1 MHNVLEWLERS
12 AARAPDKVAVAGP
25 QDHLT
30 FAQLAEGSR
39 RVGSWL
45 AAHGM
50 SSRRGVAFYLEKSP
64 SALSGML
71 GAVFAGGFYSVLDV
85 RQPAARIQSICA
97 TLDPLVVVA
106 DDANL
111 AAAREALEATA
122 WEVVPL
128 GELLSASEDAAL
140 LSAARAQATDVDPL
154 YVNFTSG
161 STGTPK
167 GVVVSHRSVIDFIPT
182 FVRTFGMGED
192 DVFANQAP
200 FDFDVSVKDIYS
212 CLLLGARLQLVPRPY
227 FTAPTTLM
235 DYLADT
241 HATTLVWAVS
251 ALCFVSI
258 MNAFDYRVPK
268 DVRRVLFSGEVMP
281 PKQLSRWRAHLP
293 DVTYVNLYG
302 PTEITCN
309 CTYYVVDRDFGKGE
323 AIPMGR
329 PFDNER
335 VFLLGEGER
344 EVTPDMVGV
353 EGEICVAGTALGLG
367 YLGDAGRT
375 GEAFVQNPL
384 ERRWLDPI
392 YRTGDLARYDS
403 AGNLVYSSRKDHQ
416 IKHLGQRIEL
426 GDIESTAAALAG
438 VDQAACTYDARR
450 KKIHLFYVG
459 EASHEEVALSLRA
472 QLPSYMAPNGIHAL
486 EAMPLTKNGKVDRS
500 LLAEQTTS
508 RL

>member
-1 MHNVLEWLERS
+1 M
-12 AARAPDKVAVAGP
+12 
-25 QDHLT
+25 
-30 FAQLAEGSR
+30 
-39 RVGSWL
+39 
-45 AAHGM
+45 
-50 SSRRGVAFYLEKSP
+50 
-64 SALSGML
+64 
-71 GAVFAGGFYSVLDV
+71 
-85 RQPAARIQSICA
+85 
-97 TLDPLVVVA
+97 
-106 DDANL
+106 
-111 AAAREALEATA
+111 
-122 WEVVPL
+122 
-128 GELLSASEDAAL
+128 
-140 LSAARAQATDVDPL
+140 
-154 YVNFTSG
+154 
-161 STGTPK
+161 
-167 GVVVSHRSVIDFIPT
+167 
-182 FVRTFGMGED
+182 
-192 DVFANQAP
+192 
-200 FDFDVSVKDIYS
+200 
-212 CLLLGARLQLVPRPY
+212 
-227 FTAPTTLM
+227 
-235 DYLADT
+235 
-241 HATTLVWAVS
+241 
-251 ALCFVSI
+251 
-258 MNAFDYRVPK
+258 
-268 DVRRVLFSGEVMP
+268 
-281 PKQLSRWRAHLP
+281 
-293 DVTYVNLYG
+293 NLYG

-472 QLPSYMAPNGIHAL
+472 RLPSYMAPNGIHAL